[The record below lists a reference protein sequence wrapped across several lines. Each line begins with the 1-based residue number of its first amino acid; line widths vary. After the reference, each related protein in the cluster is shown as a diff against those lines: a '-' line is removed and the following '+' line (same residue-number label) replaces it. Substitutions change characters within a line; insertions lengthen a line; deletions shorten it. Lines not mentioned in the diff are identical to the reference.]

1 MFSFMKNMEAYIKKF
16 PYIFSILSGFLFLL
30 ASIFNWNWLLN
41 PNSSNFMMFIYEM
54 FGEMGVR
61 VLTGIL
67 GVIIIISCI
76 VICIIRK

>member
-16 PYIFSILSGFLFLL
+16 PYIFAILAGFLFLL

>member
-16 PYIFSILSGFLFLL
+16 PYIFGILAGFLFLL